1 MDSDPINQ
9 LQSLFTERRPVLETI
24 SSIHSP
30 LDSLRTHP
38 IERTTELNAAPP
50 IPGARITG
58 SPDDPVY
65 GRFLEALHE
74 MQTQLDE
81 RIRPLAQE
89 MVQYEV
95 VRLRDQSD
103 DQQNALKECLAKID
117 QIILDCLSR
126 MDEFQRRGADLT
138 AINHR
143 LSDLGAAAIE
153 ALPAELPTDNV
164 ADAGALRLESLHL
177 ADKI

>member
-1 MDSDPINQ
+1 
-9 LQSLFTERRPVLETI
+9 
-24 SSIHSP
+24 
-30 LDSLRTHP
+30 
-38 IERTTELNAAPP
+38 
-50 IPGARITG
+50 
-58 SPDDPVY
+58 
-65 GRFLEALHE
+65 
-74 MQTQLDE
+74 
-81 RIRPLAQE
+81 
-89 MVQYEV
+89 YEV

-164 ADAGALRLESLHL
+164 ADAGAFRLEGLHL
-177 ADKI
+177 TDKI

>member
-1 MDSDPINQ
+1 M
-9 LQSLFTERRPVLETI
+9 LETI

-30 LDSLRTHP
+30 LDSVGTHSV
-38 IERTTELNAAPP
+38 EVTTEINAAPP
-50 IPGARITG
+50 IPSALTTG

-74 MQTQLDE
+74 MHRQLDE

-95 VRLRDQSD
+95 LRLLDQSG

-117 QIILDCLSR
+117 QIIVDCLSR
-126 MDEFQRRGADLT
+126 MEEFQRRGADLS

-143 LSDLGAAAIE
+143 LSELGAAAIE

-164 ADAGALRLESLHL
+164 ANAGALRLEGLHL

>member
-1 MDSDPINQ
+1 M
-9 LQSLFTERRPVLETI
+9 RETI

-30 LDSLRTHP
+30 LDSPRTHP
-38 IERTTELNAAPP
+38 VEGTTELNAAPS
-50 IPGARITG
+50 PGALTTG

-164 ADAGALRLESLHL
+164 ADAGAFRLEGRHL
-177 ADKI
+177 TDKI

>member
-1 MDSDPINQ
+1 MDSDPIKPAAK
-9 LQSLFTERRPVLETI
+9 LVHGAEPSARTI
-24 SSIHSP
+24 SSIHSS

-38 IERTTELNAAPP
+38 VEVTTELNAALPL
-50 IPGARITG
+50 PGALTTRF
-58 SPDDPVY
+58 PNDPVY

-95 VRLRDQSD
+95 VRRRDQSD

-126 MDEFQRRGADLT
+126 MDEYQSRCADLT

-164 ADAGALRLESLHL
+164 ADAVPLGLEGLHL
-177 ADKI
+177 ADRI

>member
-1 MDSDPINQ
+1 
-9 LQSLFTERRPVLETI
+9 VLETI

-30 LDSLRTHP
+30 LDSVKTHP
-38 IERTTELNAAPP
+38 VEAATEINAAPP
-50 IPGARITG
+50 IPGALTTRF
-58 SPDDPVY
+58 PDDPVY

-74 MQTQLDE
+74 MQTQIDE

-95 VRLRDQSD
+95 VRLRDQAD
-103 DQQNALKECLAKID
+103 DQQNAVKECLANID
-117 QIILDCLSR
+117 RIILDCLSR
-126 MDEFQRRGADLT
+126 MDEYQNRCADLT

-143 LSDLGAAAIE
+143 LSDLSAAAIE
-153 ALPAELPTDNV
+153 ALPV
-164 ADAGALRLESLHL
+164 ARHLEGLHR

>member
-9 LQSLFTERRPVLETI
+9 LQSLFTERRPVRETI

-30 LDSLRTHP
+30 LDFLRTHP
-38 IERTTELNAAPP
+38 VEGTTELNAAP
-50 IPGARITG
+50 IPGALTTG

-81 RIRPLAQE
+81 RIRPLVQE

-95 VRLRDQSD
+95 VRLRDQAD

-164 ADAGALRLESLHL
+164 ADAGALGLEGLHL